1 MISAIN
7 ATTATDGRN
16 ECVGEKRR
24 AVETEE
30 VIIKAIYIAKPAD
43 TEFPKSS
50 PFLQL

>member
-43 TEFPKSS
+43 EFPKSS